1 MATPICFKFWRHKAL
16 LADSRADDRAGMV
29 RATSTPIIEMTTRS
43 SISVNPKRSLP
54 GPARPVG
61 NHDPR
66 VLSHGIGFYPS
77 TNLRC
82 PGSSNSESSGGGG
95 RFGHFRGLSKFFFST
110 ESGPLSGRLKQIRRG
125 NHLPRGQKV
134 KHSIGVIS
142 PPSRYET
149 IDEPRRNTRPRRWP
163 STKSTGRSSD
173 SSTRAAGLLIRF

>member
-1 MATPICFKFWRHKAL
+1 
-16 LADSRADDRAGMV
+16 
-29 RATSTPIIEMTTRS
+29 MTTRS

-54 GPARPVG
+54 GLARPVG

-82 PGSSNSESSGGGG
+82 PGSSNSESS
-95 RFGHFRGLSKFFFST
+95 RGVADLVTSEDFSKFFFPQSR
-110 ESGPLSGRLKQIRRG
+110 GRCLADLNKYGAGTIYPG
-125 NHLPRGQKV
+125 GQKA
-134 KHSIGVIS
+134 KRSIGVIS

-149 IDEPRRNTRPRRWP
+149 IDEPRRNTRPRRWA